1 MMSAFRKRQGSVIAV
16 MAGLGLAVWWRNV
29 VGIRCVARLRSILGA
44 LTACDAEL
52 LTAGGRDA
60 LPSSASPYHP
70 RCPPGDRPLERA
82 HRRAGPALQREHRD
96 HPQMAQ
102 ARSTGLPGP

>member
-1 MMSAFRKRQGSVIAV
+1 MSLLPHKVYDTV
-16 MAGLGLAVWWRNV
+16 VLVVWWRNV

-96 HPQMAQ
+96 HPQVAQ
-102 ARSTGLPGP
+102 ARGERLPGP